1 MGKNNENEVKFDY
14 VKNED
19 GSSEFEKFVSSI
31 PKKDK
36 VKLLSVIQKTQ
47 EYGLIVATR
56 MEWIKKLDGDLYE
69 LRSKVGNNIQRA
81 LYFQKVD
88 NQYVITH
95 GFTKKTQKT
104 PVKEIEKAKKIRD
117 KYKKE
122 N

>member
-31 PKKDK
+31 SKKDK